1 MIITLVIES
10 NSGPATQEDAATWA
24 SDYGLTFPVLADPN
38 NTGWNYIQTYPGLG
52 GSYGLP
58 NKQLLSQTFDFVFT
72 IGFSGGTIFVRCFQ
86 IAKNVGIEPRALQ
99 DCSVKQPLGKWRRG

>member
-58 NKQLLSQTFDFVFT
+58 NKQLLSPGMLVEVVNGGVTPNDFTPFLD
-72 IGFSGGTIFVRCFQ
+72 
-86 IAKNVGIEPRALQ
+86 EE
-99 DCSVKQPLGKWRRG
+99 